1 MEKAGTEFTPGSGG
15 GAGKPE
21 KARLRPAPARNRA
34 ANPTA
39 QGVSPPGSGKRCG
52 VAGQESTKDAP
63 QRARA
68 RGPARMARTAA
79 PLGDVTSAPVAA
91 ANNATAPRPVKKRPV
106 RRRARGP
113 ASGRGH
119 DPEVVFTTGPSGNP
133 SGRNCLEFLPPGGTS
148 SCSVTGSGAA
158 DSVHATRSKP
168 RVAAPCYA
176 GPLAWRPLPRE
187 PRPRA
192 SRHPCPWHYLHVS
205 GSHDSL
211 TPTCHRA
218 HLHRR
223 GGGSTPDMASAM
235 AYRNPRATEAS
246 GTYTYTYTSRPRAVP
261 CQRRRYRD
269 SLLQP

>member
-1 MEKAGTEFTPGSGG
+1 M
-15 GAGKPE
+15 
-21 KARLRPAPARNRA
+21 APW
-34 ANPTA
+34 
-39 QGVSPPGSGKRCG
+39 
-52 VAGQESTKDAP
+52 
-63 QRARA
+63 
-68 RGPARMARTAA
+68 
-79 PLGDVTSAPVAA
+79 
-91 ANNATAPRPVKKRPV
+91 PVKKRSV
-106 RRRARGP
+106 RRRARRP
-113 ASGRGH
+113 AGGRGH
-119 DPEVVFTTGPSGNP
+119 EPEVAFTSGPSGNP
-133 SGRNCLEFLPPGGTS
+133 AGRNCLEFLPPGGTS
-148 SCSVTGSGAA
+148 RCSATDAGAA
-158 DSVHATRSKP
+158 DSLQATRSKP
-168 RVAAPCYA
+168 RVAAPCCA

-235 AYRNPRATEAS
+235 TDRNPRAAEAS
-246 GTYTYTYTSRPRAVP
+246 GTYTYTSRPRAVP